1 MEKLSPGKRKFLGE
15 GMILLECLLWGIGNP
30 ISKIGMEHIPA
41 FWCIGL
47 RFLLAFVLFIIFFR
61 KRIFTAL
68 PGVDWKNCILISI
81 FNGLAFIFGNLSL
94 LYTTA
99 TISSFLM
106 SLSVI
111 FTPFVS
117 MILLKKRS
125 NFKTYF
131 CILIVI
137 AGLYFLCGN
146 EGSFSFGIGE
156 LLAILCSASLGIC
169 LTLTS
174 KYIAD
179 TDPIVLAALQ
189 SAVAAVMAIIGA
201 FIFNGPLSLSSVDS
215 VGIFAIVYLA
225 LACTVAA
232 YILQNVA
239 MRYMSAVFA
248 SVVFCTEPVF
258 TAAAAYFML
267 DERLSITGFAGGFLI
282 LLGVVAASLF
292 QLEKPKKEI

>member
-1 MEKLSPGKRKFLGE
+1 MEKLSPGKRKILGE
-15 GMILLECLLWGIGNP
+15 AMILLECLLWGIGNP

-47 RFLLAFVLFIIFFR
+47 RFLLAFLIFLVFFY
-61 KRIFTAL
+61 KRIIRAIPKL
-68 PGVDWKNCILISI
+68 DWKHCTIISV

-94 LYTTA
+94 IYTTA
-99 TISSFLM
+99 TVSSFLM

-117 MILLKKRS
+117 MLLLKKRS
-125 NFKTYF
+125 NLKTYF

-146 EGSFSFGIGE
+146 EGYFSFGLGE
-156 LLAILCSASLGIC
+156 SLALLCSASLGVC
-169 LTLTS
+169 LTMTS
-174 KYIAD
+174 KYID
-179 TDPIVLAALQ
+179 DVDPVVLAAFQ
-189 SAVAAVMAIIGA
+189 SAVAAVLAIVGA
-201 FIFNGPLSLSSVDS
+201 FIFNGPLPLSSID
-215 VGIFAIVYLA
+215 AIGAGAILYLA

-239 MRYMSAVFA
+239 MRHMSAVFA

-258 TAAAAYFML
+258 TAAAAYIML
-267 DERLSITGFAGGFLI
+267 SERLTVTGLAGGFLI
-282 LLGVVAASLF
+282 LVGVVTASLF
-292 QLEKPKKEI
+292 QLEKPKKES